1 MPSVPPEIRAHQAWL
16 RLVRPTGLV
25 VAAPALVR
33 AGAILNQRD
42 IEGQERLRAFL
53 AGDATA
59 GSPASAFLDFAAAVL
74 DWPDASP
81 KVFRSEN
88 ATPVP
93 KELVV
98 ELPDTGEVLRPDA
111 AIRDPD
117 SLPKP
122 SPLEGLSLPGAPQG
136 ASDGPPDPV
145 APRWQLL
152 VLAFGPHTA
161 LDQPLPGSD
170 ISPHG
175 SMERLLRETGVPAGI
190 VWGAGR
196 LRLVSA
202 PRGESSGHLDFVL
215 ADLAETAGRPMVG
228 ALRLLLGVPRLFSL
242 PRAKRLPSLLRESRL
257 YQNEVSEK
265 LAGQVLE
272 GLYDL
277 LRGVQAAD
285 TAWQG
290 RLLGETLREAPD
302 QIYRGLLAV
311 ILRLVFL
318 LYAEQRGL
326 LPDDPTFVRHYSLT
340 RLFERL
346 RDDAALHPDT
356 MDQRRG
362 AWAHLLT
369 LFRMVFNGVRSGK
382 MQLPAR
388 RGALFDPNEWP
399 FLEGRPLAGGR
410 QTHLRI
416 EAPPISDATVL
427 GMLRR
432 LLILDGERI
441 SYRALDVEQIGSV
454 YETMMG
460 FRLEHATGPS
470 LAVKSPKKF
479 GAPSVVD
486 LEEILATPAA
496 KRGKRIQEETDRK
509 LTDRV
514 VAAVRAAGTVDELH
528 AALHSVVDRSA
539 TPDVVPPGS
548 LVLQPSDERRRSGS
562 HYTPRSL
569 TAPIVRRALEP
580 QLARLR
586 ERDAGA
592 ARPADILDLKVC
604 DPAMGSGAFLVESCR
619 QLGDE
624 LIAGWKA
631 HGDRPEIPAEED
643 EVVFARRLVARRCL
657 YGVDRNPVAVD
668 LAKLSL
674 WLVTLAKDL
683 PLTFLDHAL
692 RAGDSLVG
700 LSRKQVE
707 RLDWTA
713 RRADDRAGTKSDQY
727 IFSVRRVEESVSR
740 ADALRRTIRDAG
752 DEAADSTRRE
762 LWNNSRDALSEIRL
776 FGDVVVATFFDE
788 AKPAAR
794 ERERRGRATDMLRGH
809 AEDHRGWIET
819 LRAGERP
826 LAPFHWEIE
835 FPEVFRREKPGFD
848 VFVGNP
854 PFAGKN
860 TVIAGNP
867 QHYLD
872 WLKEAHP
879 ESHGNADLVAHF
891 FRRAFGLLRENGTL
905 GLIATNTIAQGDTRA
920 TGLRWIAENGGTI
933 YDAIRRY
940 RWPGQA
946 AVVVS
951 VIHLAKGDPPPS
963 RLDGREVERITAFLF
978 DQGGNNDPAPLAA
991 NAHQSFVGSYL
1002 LGMGFTFDDTD
1013 PKRVASS
1020 LADRE
1025 RLIRQDPRNTERIRP
1040 YMGGKE
1046 LNKSPTHAHHRYAID
1061 FEDFPL
1067 RREDLGKPWSAAS
1080 GNRRRD
1086 WLREGIVPLD
1096 YPGPVAA
1103 DWPELLAIADA
1114 RVKPDRAHLTT
1125 NAIGRKRAQ
1134 FWWRYGSTAK
1144 ELYVATAGLDR
1155 VLAVSRIGQHAA
1167 FAFLPPGMVYA
1178 ESLIVFPFASFAAFC
1193 ALQAR
1198 PHEAWTRFLGSSM
1211 KDDLRYTPSDCFET
1225 FPFPDGWRDRTDLEA
1240 AGQAYHDHRAALMA
1254 ANHQGLTTTLN
1265 RFHDPDEDD
1274 PGIQRLRDLHAA
1286 MDRAVLAAYD
1296 WGDLPTDCE
1305 FLPDHQDDPN
1315 SRIRYR
1321 WPDAVQNDVLARL
1334 LALNATRAAAEAG
1347 TASARTTAHG
1357 RSALSEAEKAARR
1370 RAQQRGYARQRRAKQ
1385 EARRKETLEKILA
1398 RMEDGT

>member
-1 MPSVPPEIRAHQAWL
+1 MPSLPPEIRAHLGWL

-25 VAAPALVR
+25 VAAPALVK
-33 AGAILNQRD
+33 AGAILNERD

-53 AGDATA
+53 AGDPAS

-74 DWPDASP
+74 DWPDPSP
-81 KVFRSEN
+81 KVFRAEN
-88 ATPVP
+88 ATPP
-93 KELVV
+93 PEELAV

-111 AIRDPD
+111 AVRDPD

-122 SPLEGLSLPGAPQG
+122 SPLAGLALPGAPRP
-136 ASDGPPDPV
+136 ARDAPRDPD

-152 VLAFGPHTA
+152 VLTFGPDTT
-161 LDQPLPGSD
+161 LDRPLPGSD

-175 SMERLLRETGVPAGI
+175 RMERLLRETGVPAGI
-190 VWGAGR
+190 VWGGGR

-202 PRGESSGHLDFVL
+202 PRGESSGHLDFAL
-215 ADLAETAGRPMVG
+215 ADLAETAGRPILG
-228 ALRLLLGVPRLFSL
+228 ALRLLLGAPRVLGL
-242 PRAKRLPSLLRESRL
+242 PKGKRLPALLAESRQ

-285 TAWQG
+285 TAWGG
-290 RLLGETLREAPD
+290 RLLSETLRETPD
-302 QIYRGLLAV
+302 QVYRGLLAV

-340 RLFERL
+340 ALFERL
-346 RDDAALHPDT
+346 RADAALHPDT

-369 LFRMVFNGVRSGK
+369 LFRMVFDGVRSGK

-388 RGALFDPNEWP
+388 RGALFDPDEWP

-410 QTHLRI
+410 QTHMRI

-460 FRLEHATGPS
+460 FRLECAAGPS

-486 LEEILATPAA
+486 LQALLATPAA
-496 KRGKRIQEETDRK
+496 KRGKRVQDETDRK

-514 VAAVRAAGTVDELH
+514 LTNVRAAAGVDELH
-528 AALHSVVDRSA
+528 AALDTVVDRSA
-539 TPDVVPPGS
+539 TPDVVPAGS

-569 TAPIVRRALEP
+569 TAPIVRRTLEP
-580 QLARLR
+580 QLLRLR
-586 ERDAGA
+586 EAAGDGA
-592 ARPADILDLKVC
+592 PSPEAILDLKVC
-604 DPAMGSGAFLVESCR
+604 DPAMGSGAFLVEACR

-624 LIAGWKA
+624 LVTAWKA
-631 HGDRPEIPAEED
+631 HGGRPEIPADED
-643 EVVFARRLVARRCL
+643 EVVFACRLVARRCL

-674 WLVTLAKDL
+674 WLLTLAKDL
-683 PLTFLDHAL
+683 PLTFVDHAL

-700 LSRKQVE
+700 MSE
-707 RLDWTA
+707 RQIAAFDWKGATPDVFAGKATKAALGEVA
-713 RRADDRAGTKSDQY
+713 RLRGAIRARGEEGED
-727 IFSVRRVEESVSR
+727 VEELWKSAEHELSAVR
-740 ADALRRTIRDAG
+740 LYG
-752 DEAADSTRRE
+752 DLLGAVFFEEAR
-762 LWNNSRDALSEIRL
+762 
-776 FGDVVVATFFDE
+776 
-788 AKPAAR
+788 PAAR
-794 ERERRGRATDMLRGH
+794 ERFRREIAGSVSGGQ
-809 AEDHRGWIET
+809 AEDHRSWVET
-819 LRAGERP
+819 LRASEPP
-826 LAPFHWEIE
+826 LAPFHWHVE
-835 FPEVFRREKPGFD
+835 FPEVFRRENPGFD
-848 VFVGNP
+848 AFVGNP

-867 QHYLD
+867 GRYLD
-872 WLKEAHP
+872 WLKAAHP

-891 FRRAFGLLRENGTL
+891 FRRAFHLLREGGTL
-905 GLIATNTIAQGDTRA
+905 GLIATNTVAQGDTRS
-920 TGLRWIAENGGTI
+920 TGLRWIAENDGTI
-933 YDAIRRY
+933 YDATRRY

-951 VIHLAKGDPPPS
+951 VIHLAKGDPGGVK
-963 RLDGREVERITAFLF
+963 RLDGHPVPQVTAFLF
-978 DQGGNNDPAPLAA
+978 DQGSNRDPARLRA
-991 NAHQSFVGSYL
+991 NAGQSFQGSIL

-1013 PKRVASS
+1013 RKGVASS

-1025 RLIRQDPRNTERIRP
+1025 RLTQQDPRNAERVRP
-1040 YMGGKE
+1040 YIGGEE
-1046 LNKSPTHAHHRYAID
+1046 LNKSPTHAHHRYAMD

-1067 RREDLGKPWSAAS
+1067 CREDLGTPWSAAS
-1080 GNRRRD
+1080 ANRRRA
-1086 WLREGIVPLD
+1086 WLQIGIVPLD
-1096 YPGPVAA
+1096 YPDPVAA
-1103 DWPELLAIADA
+1103 DWPDLVAIAEA
-1114 RVKPDRAHLTT
+1114 RVKPDRDDQH
-1125 NAIGRKRAQ
+1125 RKALRERWWHYAEKRPGLRA
-1134 FWWRYGSTAK
+1134 A
-1144 ELYVATAGLDR
+1144 VARLDR
-1155 VLAVSRIGQHAA
+1155 VLAISSVGQHAA
-1167 FAFLPPGMVYA
+1167 FAFLPSRMVFSHA
-1178 ESLIVFPFASFAAFC
+1178 LIIFPFTSFAAFC

-1198 PHEAWTRFLGSSM
+1198 PHELWTRFFGSSM

-1225 FPFPDGWRDRTDLEA
+1225 FPFPDRWHDRTDLEA
-1240 AGQAYHDHRAALMA
+1240 AGHAYHDHRADLMV
-1254 ANHQGLTTTLN
+1254 ANDQGLTKICN

-1274 PGIQRLRDLHAA
+1274 PRILRLRDLHAA
-1286 MDRAVLAAYD
+1286 MDRALLAAYGWSD
-1296 WGDLPTDCE
+1296 IPTACE

-1321 WPDAVQNDVLARL
+1321 WPDAVQNEVLPRL
-1334 LALNATRAAAEAG
+1334 LAVNATRAAAEAG
-1347 TASARTTAHG
+1347 SHP
-1357 RSALSEAEKAARR
+1357 
-1370 RAQQRGYARQRRAKQ
+1370 
-1385 EARRKETLEKILA
+1385 
-1398 RMEDGT
+1398 

>member
-1 MPSVPPEIRAHQAWL
+1 MPSFPPEIRAHQAWL

-25 VAAPALVR
+25 VAAPALVK
-33 AGAILNQRD
+33 AGAILNERD
-42 IEGQERLRAFL
+42 IEGQERLRGFL
-53 AGDATA
+53 ARDPAA
-59 GSPASAFLDFAAAVL
+59 ASPAAAFLDFAVAVL
-74 DWPDASP
+74 DWPDRP
-81 KVFRSEN
+81 PQVLRVET
-88 ATPVP
+88 ATPRP
-93 KELVV
+93 EELAV
-98 ELPDTGEVLRPDA
+98 ELPDTGEILRPDMA
-111 AIRDPD
+111 LREPD
-117 SLPKP
+117 SLPKL
-122 SPLEGLSLPGAPQG
+122 SPLAGLALPGAPRPP
-136 ASDGPPDPV
+136 SDAPPDPD

-152 VLAFGPHTA
+152 VLTFGPDTD
-161 LDQPLPGSD
+161 LDRPLPRSD

-175 SMERLLRETGVPAGI
+175 RMERLLRETGVPAGI
-190 VWGAGR
+190 VWGEGR

-202 PRGESSGHLDFVL
+202 PHGESSGHLDFVL
-215 ADLAETAGRPMVG
+215 ADLAETAGRPMLG
-228 ALRLLLGVPRLFSL
+228 ALRLLLGRPRLVSL
-242 PRAKRLPSLLRESRL
+242 PRAKRLPALLRESRL

-265 LAGQVLE
+265 LAGQVLT

-285 TAWQG
+285 TVWGG
-290 RLLGETLREAPD
+290 RLLRETLREAPD

-326 LPDDPTFVRHYSLT
+326 LPQDPTFVRHYSLT

-346 RDDAALHPDT
+346 RADAALHPDT

-369 LFRMVFNGVRSGK
+369 LFRMVFDGVRSGK

-388 RGALFDPNEWP
+388 RGALFDPDEWP

-460 FRLEHATGPS
+460 FRLKCATSPS

-486 LEEILATPAA
+486 LEALLDTPVA
-496 KRGKRIQEETDRK
+496 KRGKRVQDETDRK

-514 VAAVRAAGTVDELH
+514 LAAVRAAGAVDELH
-528 AALHSVVDRSA
+528 AALGPVVDRSA
-539 TPDVVPPGS
+539 TPDVAPAGS

-580 QLARLR
+580 QLTRLR
-586 ERDAGA
+586 ERAGGA
-592 ARPADILDLKVC
+592 PRPADILDVKVC
-604 DPAMGSGAFLVESCR
+604 DPAMGSGAFLVEACR

-624 LIAGWKA
+624 LVTSWKA
-631 HGDRPEIPAEED
+631 HGGRPEIPADED

-683 PLTFLDHAL
+683 PLTFVDHAL
-692 RAGDSLVG
+692 RTGDSLVG
-700 LSRKQVE
+700 MSE
-707 RLDWTA
+707 RQIAAFDWKGSAPDVFAAKATKA
-713 RRADDRAGTKSDQY
+713 ALGEVTRLRGAIRAHGEEGED
-727 IFSVRRVEESVSR
+727 VEELWKSAEDELAAVR
-740 ADALRRTIRDAG
+740 LYG
-752 DEAADSTRRE
+752 DLLAA
-762 LWNNSRDALSEIRL
+762 A
-776 FGDVVVATFFDE
+776 FFEE

-794 ERERRGRATDMLRGH
+794 DRLRREIAGSVSAGE
-809 AEDHRGWIET
+809 AEDHRSWMET
-819 LRAGERP
+819 LRAKEPP
-826 LAPFHWEIE
+826 LAPFHWQVE
-835 FPEVFRREKPGFD
+835 FPEVFRRENPGFD
-848 VFVGNP
+848 AFVGNP

-867 QHYLD
+867 GRYLD
-872 WLKEAHP
+872 WLKATHP

-891 FRRAFGLLRENGTL
+891 FRRAFHLLREDGTL
-905 GLIATNTIAQGDTRA
+905 GLIATNTIAQGDTRS

-933 YDAIRRY
+933 YDAARRY

-951 VIHLAKGDPPPS
+951 VIHLAKGDPGGVK
-963 RLDGREVERITAFLF
+963 RLDDHPVPRLTAFLF
-978 DQGGNNDPAPLAA
+978 DRGGNRDPARLRT
-991 NAHQSFVGSYL
+991 NAGQSFQGSIL
-1002 LGMGFTFDDTD
+1002 LGMGFTFDDSD
-1013 PKRVASS
+1013 QKGVAST

-1025 RLIRQDPRNTERIRP
+1025 RLIRHDPRNAERIHP
-1040 YMGGKE
+1040 YIGGEE

-1067 RREDLGKPWSAAS
+1067 RREDLGKRWSAAS
-1080 GNRRRD
+1080 GTQRRG
-1086 WLREGIVPLD
+1086 WLQSGIVPLD
-1096 YPGPVAA
+1096 FPDPVAA
-1103 DWPELLAIADA
+1103 DWPDLLAIVEA
-1114 RVKPDRAHLTT
+1114 RVKPDRDDQNRKALRERWWHYAEKRPGLRAALT
-1125 NAIGRKRAQ
+1125 
-1134 FWWRYGSTAK
+1134 
-1144 ELYVATAGLDR
+1144 GLDR
-1155 VLAVSRIGQHAA
+1155 ALAISSVGQHAA
-1167 FAFLPPGMVYA
+1167 FAFLPSRMVFSNA
-1178 ESLIVFPFASFAAFC
+1178 LIIFPFASFAAFC

-1198 PHEAWTRFLGSSM
+1198 PHELWTRFFGSSM

-1225 FPFPDGWRDRTDLEA
+1225 FPFPDRWHDRTDLEA
-1240 AGQAYHDHRAALMA
+1240 AGQAYHNQRATLMVR
-1254 ANHQGLTTTLN
+1254 NGEGMTKTYN

-1274 PGIQRLRDLHAA
+1274 PGIRRLRDLHAA
-1286 MDRAVLAAYD
+1286 MDGAVLAAYG
-1296 WGDLPTDCE
+1296 WNDLPTDCE
-1305 FLPDHQDDPN
+1305 FLRDHEDDPH

-1321 WPDAVQNDVLARL
+1321 WPDPVQNEILARL

-1347 TASARTTAHG
+1347 TRHP
-1357 RSALSEAEKAARR
+1357 
-1370 RAQQRGYARQRRAKQ
+1370 
-1385 EARRKETLEKILA
+1385 
-1398 RMEDGT
+1398 

>member
-1 MPSVPPEIRAHQAWL
+1 MPSLPPEIRTHQGWL

-25 VAAPALVR
+25 VAAPALVK
-33 AGAILNQRD
+33 AGAILNERD
-42 IEGQERLRAFL
+42 IEGQERLQ
-53 AGDATA
+53 
-59 GSPASAFLDFAAAVL
+59 AFLDRDAASDPPVSAFCGFAAAVL
-74 DWPDASP
+74 DWPDPSP
-81 KVFRSEN
+81 KVLRAEN
-88 ATPVP
+88 ATPMP
-93 KELVV
+93 EELVV
-98 ELPDTGEVLRPDA
+98 ELPDTGEVLRPDVA
-111 AIRDPD
+111 VRDPD

-122 SPLEGLSLPGAPQG
+122 SPLAGLALPGTPQP
-136 ASDGPPDPV
+136 ANDPPPDPD

-152 VLAFGPHTA
+152 VLAFGPDTA
-161 LDQPLPGSD
+161 LDKPLPGSD

-175 SMERLLRETGVPAGI
+175 RMERLLRETGVPAGI
-190 VWGAGR
+190 VWGGGR

-202 PRGESSGHLDFVL
+202 PRGESSGHLDFKL

-285 TAWQG
+285 TAWGG
-290 RLLGETLREAPD
+290 RLLRETLREAPD

-326 LPDDPTFVRHYSLT
+326 LPEDPTFVRHYSLT

-369 LFRMVFNGVRSGK
+369 LFRMVFDGVRSGK

-388 RGALFDPNEWP
+388 RGELFDPNEWP

-460 FRLEHATGPS
+460 FRLERATGPS

-486 LEEILATPAA
+486 LEALLAAPPA
-496 KRGKRIQEETDRK
+496 KRGKRIQDETDRK

-514 VAAVRAAGTVDELH
+514 LAPVRAAGTVDELH
-528 AALHSVVDRSA
+528 SALHPVVDRSA
-539 TPDVVPPGS
+539 TPDVVPAGS

-569 TAPIVRRALEP
+569 TAPIVRRTLEP

-586 ERDAGA
+586 ERAGGA
-592 ARPADILDLKVC
+592 PRPADILDLKVC

-619 QLGDE
+619 QFGDE
-624 LIAGWKA
+624 LVASWKA
-631 HGDRPEIPAEED
+631 HGGRPDIPADED
-643 EVVFARRLVARRCL
+643 EVIFARRLVARRCL

-683 PLTFLDHAL
+683 PLTFVDHAL
-692 RAGDSLVG
+692 RTGDSLVG
-700 LSRKQVE
+700 MAE
-707 RLDWTA
+707 RQIAAFDWKGATP
-713 RRADDRAGTKSDQY
+713 DV
-727 IFSVRRVEESVSR
+727 F
-740 ADALRRTIRDAG
+740 AG
-752 DEAADSTRRE
+752 DATKAALGEVARLRKAIRARGEEDEGAEELWKTAERE
-762 LWNNSRDALSEIRL
+762 LSAVRL
-776 FGDVVVATFFDE
+776 YGDLLAAAFFEE

-794 ERERRGRATDMLRGH
+794 ERRRREIAAHVSAGD
-809 AEDHRGWIET
+809 AEKHRSWVQT
-819 LRAGERP
+819 LQDAERP

-835 FPEVFRREKPGFD
+835 FPEVFRRGNPGFD
-848 VFVGNP
+848 ALVGNP

-860 TVIAGNP
+860 TVIAANP
-867 QHYLD
+867 KRYLD
-872 WLKEAHP
+872 WLKAAHP

-891 FRRAFGLLRENGTL
+891 FRRAFGLLREDGTL
-905 GLIATNTIAQGDTRA
+905 GLIATNTIAQGDTRS

-933 YDAIRRY
+933 YDATRRY
-940 RWPGQA
+940 RWPGHA

-951 VIHLAKGDPPPS
+951 VIHLAKGDVGGVT
-963 RLDGREVERITAFLF
+963 RLDGHPVPQVTAFLF
-978 DQGGNNDPAPLAA
+978 DRGGNRDPKRLRA
-991 NAHQSFVGSYL
+991 NAGQSFQGSIL
-1002 LGMGFTFDDTD
+1002 LGMGFTFDDTYAE
-1013 PKRVASS
+1013 KTSS

-1025 RLIRQDPRNTERIRP
+1025 RLIRQDPRNAERIRP
-1040 YMGGKE
+1040 FIGGEE
-1046 LNKSPTHAHHRYAID
+1046 LNKSPTHAHHRYAMD

-1067 RREDLGKPWSAAS
+1067 RRDDLGKAWSAATTDQ
-1080 GNRRRD
+1080 RRK
-1086 WLREGIVPLD
+1086 WLRAGVVPLD
-1096 YPGPVAA
+1096 YPDPVAA
-1103 DWPELLAIADA
+1103 DWPDLVAIVEA
-1114 RVKPDRAHLTT
+1114 RVKPDRDEQ
-1125 NAIGRKRAQ
+1125 NRKALRERWWHYAEKRPGLRA
-1134 FWWRYGSTAK
+1134 A
-1144 ELYVATAGLDR
+1144 VADLDR
-1155 VLAVSRIGQHAA
+1155 VVAISSVGQHGA
-1167 FAFLPPGMVYA
+1167 FAFLPSQMVFSHA
-1178 ESLIVFPFASFAAFC
+1178 LIVFPFESFAAFC

-1198 PHEAWTRFLGSSM
+1198 SHELWARFLGSSM

-1225 FPFPDGWRDRTDLEA
+1225 FPLPDRWHDRPDLEA
-1240 AGQAYHDHRAALMA
+1240 AGKAYYEHRAALMA
-1254 ANHQGLTTTLN
+1254 ANNQGLTKICN
-1265 RFHDPDEDD
+1265 RFHDPNDDD
-1274 PGIQRLRDLHAA
+1274 PGILRLRDLHAA
-1286 MDRAVLAAYD
+1286 MDRAVLAAYGWSD
-1296 WGDLPTDCE
+1296 VPTACE
-1305 FLPDHQDDPN
+1305 FLPDHEDDPS

-1321 WPDAVQNDVLARL
+1321 WPDAVQNDILARL
-1334 LALNATRAAAEAG
+1334 LALNATRAAAEA
-1347 TASARTTAHG
+1347 TSRH
-1357 RSALSEAEKAARR
+1357 S
-1370 RAQQRGYARQRRAKQ
+1370 
-1385 EARRKETLEKILA
+1385 
-1398 RMEDGT
+1398 

>member
-1 MPSVPPEIRAHQAWL
+1 MIRMPSLPPEVRAHQGWL

-25 VAAPALVR
+25 VAAPALVK
-33 AGAILNQRD
+33 AGAILNERD
-42 IEGQERLRAFL
+42 IEGQERLRGFL
-53 AGDATA
+53 ARDPAA
-59 GSPASAFLDFAAAVL
+59 ASPAAALLDFAVAVL
-74 DWPDASP
+74 DWPDRP
-81 KVFRSEN
+81 PQVLRLET
-88 ATPVP
+88 ATPQP
-93 KELVV
+93 EELAV
-98 ELPDTGEVLRPDA
+98 ELLDTGEVLRPDVA
-111 AIRDPD
+111 FREPD
-117 SLPKP
+117 SLPRP
-122 SPLEGLSLPGAPQG
+122 SPLASLALPGAPG
-136 ASDGPPDPV
+136 PPSDAPPDPD

-152 VLAFGPHTA
+152 VLAFGPDTD
-161 LDQPLPGSD
+161 LDRPLPGSD

-175 SMERLLRETGVPAGI
+175 RMERLLRETDIPAGI
-190 VWGAGR
+190 VWGDGR

-215 ADLAETAGRPMVG
+215 ADLAETAGRPMLS
-228 ALRLLLGVPRLFSL
+228 ALRLLLGAPRLVSL
-242 PRAKRLPSLLRESRL
+242 PRAKRLPALLRESRL

-277 LRGVQAAD
+277 LRGLQAAD
-285 TAWQG
+285 TVWGG
-290 RLLGETLREAPD
+290 RLLGETRREAPD

-326 LPDDPTFVRHYSLT
+326 LPNDPTFVRHYSLT
-340 RLFERL
+340 SLFERL
-346 RDDAALHPDT
+346 RADAALHPDT

-369 LFRMVFNGVRSGK
+369 LFRMVFDGVRSGK

-388 RGALFDPNEWP
+388 RGALFDPDEWP

-460 FRLEHATGPS
+460 FGLEPATGPS

-486 LEEILATPAA
+486 LEALLDTPAA
-496 KRGKRIQEETDRK
+496 KRGKWVQDKTDRK

-514 VAAVRAAGTVDELH
+514 LANVRAAAGVDELH
-528 AALHSVVDRSA
+528 AALHPVVDRSA
-539 TPDVVPPGS
+539 TPDVAPAGS
-548 LVLQPSDERRRSGS
+548 LILQPSDERRRSGS

-580 QLARLR
+580 QLTRLR
-586 ERDAGA
+586 ARAGGA
-592 ARPADILDLKVC
+592 PRPADILDLKVC
-604 DPAMGSGAFLVESCR
+604 DPAMGSGAFLVEACR
-619 QLGDE
+619 QLGGE
-624 LIAGWKA
+624 LVTSWKA
-631 HGDRPEIPAEED
+631 HGGRPEIPTDED

-683 PLTFLDHAL
+683 PLTFVDHAL
-692 RAGDSLVG
+692 RTGDSLVG
-700 LSRKQVE
+700 MSE
-707 RLDWTA
+707 RQIAAFDWKGATPDVFAGKATKAALGKVA
-713 RRADDRAGTKSDQY
+713 RLRAAIRAH
-727 IFSVRRVEESVSR
+727 REEGE
-740 ADALRRTIRDAG
+740 DL
-752 DEAADSTRRE
+752 EE
-762 LWNNSRDALSEIRL
+762 LWRSAEDELAAVRL
-776 FGDVVVATFFDE
+776 YGDLLAAAFFE
-788 AKPAAR
+788 QAKPAAR
-794 ERERRGRATDMLRGH
+794 DRLRREIAGSVSTGE
-809 AEDHRGWIET
+809 AEDYRSWVET
-819 LRAGERP
+819 LRAGGPP
-826 LAPFHWEIE
+826 LAPFHWQVE
-835 FPEVFRREKPGFD
+835 FPEVFRRENPGFD
-848 VFVGNP
+848 AFVGNP

-867 QHYLD
+867 ERYLD
-872 WLKEAHP
+872 WLKAAHP

-891 FRRAFGLLRENGTL
+891 FRRTFHLLREGGTL
-905 GLIATNTIAQGDTRA
+905 GLIATNTIAQGDTRS
-920 TGLRWIAENGGTI
+920 TGLRWIAENGGAL
-933 YDAIRRY
+933 YDARRRY

-951 VIHLAKGDPPPS
+951 VIHLAKGEPPPA
-963 RLDGREVERITAFLF
+963 RLDGRGVERITAFLF

-991 NAHQSFVGSYL
+991 NANQSFVGSYL

-1013 PKRVASS
+1013 RKGVASS

-1025 RLIRQDPRNTERIRP
+1025 RLIRQDPRNAERIRP
-1040 YMGGKE
+1040 YIGGEE
-1046 LNKSPTHAHHRYAID
+1046 LNKGPTHAHHRYAMD

-1067 RREDLGKPWSAAS
+1067 RREDLAKPWSAAS
-1080 GNRRRD
+1080 GTQRRA
-1086 WLREGIVPLD
+1086 WLQSGIVPLD
-1096 YPGPVAA
+1096 YRDPVAA
-1103 DWPELLAIADA
+1103 DWPDLLAIAET
-1114 RVKPDRAHLTT
+1114 RVQPARAHLTM
-1125 NAIGRKRAQ
+1125 NAIGRKRARC
-1134 FWWRYGSTAK
+1134 WWRYGSTAK
-1144 ELYVATAGLDR
+1144 ELYAAVAGLDR
-1155 VLAVSRIGQHAA
+1155 VLAISRVGQHAA
-1167 FAFLPPGMVYA
+1167 VAFLPPAMVYA
-1178 ESLIVFPFASFAAFC
+1178 ESLIIFPFASFAAFC

-1198 PHEAWTRFLGSSM
+1198 PHELWTRFFGSSM

-1225 FPFPDGWRDRTDLEA
+1225 FPFPDRWHDRTDLEA
-1240 AGQAYHDHRAALMA
+1240 AGQAYHDHRAALMEA
-1254 ANHQGLTTTLN
+1254 KDQGLTKTCN
-1265 RFHDPDEDD
+1265 RFHDPNEDD
-1274 PGIQRLRDLHAA
+1274 PGIVRLRDLHAA
-1286 MDRAVLAAYD
+1286 MDRAVLAAYGWSD
-1296 WGDLPTDCE
+1296 VPAACE
-1305 FLPDHQDDPN
+1305 FLRDHEDDPN
-1315 SRIRYR
+1315 SRTRYR

-1334 LALNATRAAAEAG
+1334 LALNATRAAAETG
-1347 TASARTTAHG
+1347 TANSRTPT
-1357 RSALSEAEKAARR
+1357 RRQSALSEAEKAERQ
-1370 RAQQRGYARQRRAKQ
+1370 RAQQRGYARQRRAKE

>member
-16 RLVRPTGLV
+16 RLARPTGLV
-25 VAAPALVR
+25 VAAPALVK
-33 AGAILNQRD
+33 AGAILNERD

-53 AGDATA
+53 ARDATA
-59 GSPASAFLDFAAAVL
+59 GSPAAAFLDFAAAVL
-74 DWPDASP
+74 DWPDPSP
-81 KVFRSEN
+81 KVFRAKD
-88 ATPVP
+88 ATPP
-93 KELVV
+93 SEELVV

-111 AIRDPD
+111 AVRDPD
-117 SLPKP
+117 SLPKS
-122 SPLEGLSLPGAPQG
+122 SPLAGLSLPGATRP
-136 ASDGPPDPV
+136 ASEAPRDPD

-152 VLAFGPHTA
+152 ILAFGPDTP
-161 LDQPLPGSD
+161 LDRPLPGSD
-170 ISPHG
+170 VSPHG
-175 SMERLLRETGVPAGI
+175 RMERLLRETGVPAGI
-190 VWGAGR
+190 VWGEGR

-202 PRGESSGHLDFVL
+202 PHGESSGHLDFVL
-215 ADLAETAGRPMVG
+215 DDLAETAGRPMLG
-228 ALRLLLGVPRLFSL
+228 ALRLLLGAPRLLSL
-242 PRAKRLPSLLRESRL
+242 PRAKRLPALLRESRL

-265 LAGQVLE
+265 LAGQVLA

-285 TAWQG
+285 TAWG
-290 RLLGETLREAPD
+290 GALLRETLREAPD

-346 RDDAALHPDT
+346 RADAALHPDT

-369 LFRMVFNGVRSGK
+369 LFRMVFDGVRSGK

-388 RGALFDPNEWP
+388 RGALFDPDAWP

-460 FRLEHATGPS
+460 FRLERATGPS

-486 LEEILATPAA
+486 LEALLATPAA
-496 KRGKRIQEETDRK
+496 KRGKRVQDETDRK

-514 VAAVRAAGTVDELH
+514 LAVVRAAGTVEELH
-528 AALHSVVDRSA
+528 AALSPVVDRSA
-539 TPDVVPPGS
+539 TPDVAPAGS

-569 TAPIVRRALEP
+569 TAPIVRRTLEP
-580 QLARLR
+580 QLARLH
-586 ERDAGA
+586 ERAGGA
-592 ARPADILDLKVC
+592 PRPADILDLKVC
-604 DPAMGSGAFLVESCR
+604 DPAMGSGAFLVEACR

-624 LIAGWKA
+624 LVASWKA
-631 HGDRPEIPAEED
+631 HGGRPEVPANED

-683 PLTFLDHAL
+683 PLTFVDHAL
-692 RAGDSLVG
+692 CPGDSLVG
-700 LSRKQVE
+700 MSE
-707 RLDWTA
+707 RQIAAFDWKGEKP
-713 RRADDRAGTKSDQY
+713 DVFAGKATK
-727 IFSVRRVEESVSR
+727 
-740 ADALRRTIRDAG
+740 A
-752 DEAADSTRRE
+752 
-762 LWNNSRDALSEIRL
+762 ALSEVARLRAAIRTL
-776 FGDVVVATFFDE
+776 GEEDEDAEELWKSAEKEIAVVRLYGDLLAAAFFE
-788 AKPAAR
+788 EGKPAAR
-794 ERERRGRATDMLRGH
+794 DRLRREIAVHVSGGE
-809 AEDHRGWIET
+809 AEKHRSWVAT
-819 LRAGERP
+819 LRDAERP

-835 FPEVFRREKPGFD
+835 FPEVFRRDNPGFD
-848 VFVGNP
+848 AFIGNP

-867 QHYLD
+867 ERYLD
-872 WLKEAHP
+872 WLKGAHP

-891 FRRAFGLLRENGTL
+891 FRRSFHLLREDGTL
-905 GLIATNTIAQGDTRA
+905 GLIATNTVAQGDTRS

-951 VIHLAKGDPPPS
+951 VIHLAKGEPPPA
-963 RLDGREVERITAFLF
+963 RLDGQDVDRITAFLF
-978 DQGGNNDPAPLAA
+978 DQGGNKDPAALAA
-991 NAHQSFVGSYL
+991 NANQSFVGSYL

-1013 PKRVASS
+1013 RKGVASS

-1025 RLIRQDPRNTERIRP
+1025 RLIRQNPRNAERIRP
-1040 YMGGKE
+1040 YIGGEE

-1067 RREDLGKPWSAAS
+1067 RHQDLGETWSGAS
-1080 GNRRRD
+1080 RNRRRE
-1086 WLREGIVPLD
+1086 WLQSGIVPRD
-1096 YPGPVAA
+1096 YPDPVAA
-1103 DWPELLAIADA
+1103 DWLDLLAIVEE
-1114 RVKPDRAHLTT
+1114 RVKPDRDNQNRKALRERWWQYAEKRPGLRA
-1125 NAIGRKRAQ
+1125 AIAD
-1134 FWWRYGSTAK
+1134 
-1144 ELYVATAGLDR
+1144 LDR
-1155 VLAVSRIGQHAA
+1155 VLAISQVTQHLGL
-1167 FAFLPPGMVYA
+1167 AFLPSGMVYA
-1178 ESLIVFPFASFAAFC
+1178 HRLNIFPFATGSAFA

-1198 PHEAWTRFLGSSM
+1198 PHEAWARFLGSTLE
-1211 KDDLRYTPSDCFET
+1211 DRLCYYPSDCFET
-1225 FPFPDGWRDRTDLEA
+1225 FPFPDRWHDRADLEA
-1240 AGQAYHDHRAALMA
+1240 AGRAYHDHRATLMLR
-1254 ANHQGLTTTLN
+1254 NGEGMTKTYN
-1265 RFHDPDEDD
+1265 RFHDPNEDN
-1274 PGIQRLRDLHAA
+1274 PGIRRLRDLHAA
-1286 MDRAVLAAYD
+1286 MDRAVLAAYGWSD
-1296 WGDLPTDCE
+1296 VPTACE
-1305 FLPDHQDDPN
+1305 FLPDHEDDAN
-1315 SRIRYR
+1315 SRLRYR
-1321 WPDAVQNDVLARL
+1321 WPDPVQNDVLARL

-1347 TASARTTAHG
+1347 TANAHTTARRH
-1357 RSALSEAEKAARR
+1357 STLSDAEKAERR
-1370 RAQQRGYARQRRAKQ
+1370 RVQQRGYARQRRAKQ
-1385 EARRKETLEKILA
+1385 EARTRELLEMI
-1398 RMEDGT
+1398 RERIQNGE